1 MSPTKLAAAVAITF
15 QCCVG
20 AVAQNAHTPEPG
32 TSERTA
38 IMDRLRVPAQ
48 KDLGQTVI
56 FKVDILRVAGDWAYA
71 RLLPTL
77 PNGDE
82 IDYSKTKFRKQ
93 MELGAFD
100 PQGEAL
106 LQRRRDNWKVLEWVF
121 GATDV
126 PSARWSEK
134 YRLPKALLE

>member
-1 MSPTKLAAAVAITF
+1 
-15 QCCVG
+15 
-20 AVAQNAHTPEPG
+20 
-32 TSERTA
+32 
-38 IMDRLRVPAQ
+38 MDALRAPAQ
-48 KDLGQTVI
+48 KDLGRTVI

-71 RLLPTL
+71 RFSPTM

-82 IDYSKTKFRKQ
+82 IDYSKTKFREQ

-106 LQRRRDNWKVLEWVF
+106 LQRRGGEWKVREWVF

-126 PSARWSEK
+126 PSATWSEK
-134 YRLPKALLE
+134 YRFPKGLLD